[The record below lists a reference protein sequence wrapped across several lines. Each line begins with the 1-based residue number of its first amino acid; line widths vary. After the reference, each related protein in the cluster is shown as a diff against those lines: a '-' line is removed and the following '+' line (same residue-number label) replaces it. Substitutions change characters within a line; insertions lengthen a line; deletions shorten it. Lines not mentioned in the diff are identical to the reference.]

1 MGVVGLEWVAV
12 IGRGTKSCDSK
23 QRATKTV
30 IQDRTQANPGLKEK
44 VHIREGSLHAANY
57 IYCLCDDC
65 FFVCLSENVACVRVR
80 KSEDHFLFFLV
91 VHQNGWWKLFSVKMN
106 AL

>member
-1 MGVVGLEWVAV
+1 MGVIGLEWVAV

-30 IQDRTQANPGLKEK
+30 IQYHTQRTVIQDRTQGNPALREK
-44 VHIREGSLHAANY
+44 VHIWLGSLHAANY

-65 FFVCLSENVACVRVR
+65 FFSLFIRKCCVCAC
-80 KSEDHFLFFLV
+80 
-91 VHQNGWWKLFSVKMN
+91 WKK
-106 AL
+106 